1 MKTAAVSLFVGLAL
15 GASAPAFAKPRHE
28 SQSIAPA
35 STAWK
40 APYDLPAGFGPND
53 VPFAP
58 F

>member
-1 MKTAAVSLFVGLAL
+1 MKKAVVSLFVGLAL
-15 GASAPAFAKPRHE
+15 AASSPAFARTKHE
-28 SQSIAPA
+28 GQPSAPFS
-35 STAWK
+35 STWK